1 MNTSKAVLVFISIYF
16 IQWIILSGIVTFASC
31 MLFKEAIV
39 TTPVG
44 VFMILFG
51 WIIPCIVA
59 LDYQELAD
67 KRSYQKRID
76 REWQRSE
83 DKWNKPE
90 IKIK

>member
-16 IQWIILSGIVTFASC
+16 IQWIILSGIVTFASG

-59 LDYQELAD
+59 LDYQEWSN
-67 KRSYQKRID
+67 KKSID
-76 REWQRSE
+76 SEWQRRVT
-83 DKWNKPE
+83 KWNKPE
-90 IKIK
+90 VK

>member
-1 MNTSKAVLVFISIYF
+1 MNTSKSVLVFVSIYF
-16 IQWIILSGIVTFASC
+16 IQWIILSGIVTFASG

-59 LDYQELAD
+59 LDYQEWSN
-67 KRSYQKRID
+67 KRSHQKSID
-76 REWQRSE
+76 REWQRTE
-83 DKWNKPE
+83 DRWNKPE
-90 IKIK
+90 IK

>member
-1 MNTSKAVLVFISIYF
+1 MNTSKSVLVFISIYF
-16 IQWIILSGIVTFASC
+16 MQWIILSGIVTFTSG

-44 VFMILFG
+44 VFMILLG

-59 LDYQELAD
+59 LDYQEWSE
-67 KRSYQKRID
+67 RRHHQNRID
-76 REWQRSE
+76 KEWQRRM

-90 IKIK
+90 IK

>member
-1 MNTSKAVLVFISIYF
+1 MNTSKSVLVFVSIYF
-16 IQWIILSGIVTFASC
+16 IQWIILSGIVTFASG

-59 LDYQELAD
+59 LDYQEWSN
-67 KRSYQKRID
+67 KKSID
-76 REWQRSE
+76 SEWQRRVT
-83 DKWNKPE
+83 KWNKPE
-90 IKIK
+90 IK

>member
-1 MNTSKAVLVFISIYF
+1 MNTSKSVLVFISIYF
-16 IQWIILSGIVTFASC
+16 MQWIILSGIVTFTSG

-59 LDYQELAD
+59 LDYQEWAN

-76 REWQRSE
+76 KEWQRAE
-83 DKWNKPE
+83 DKWNKTE
-90 IKIK
+90 MK

>member
-1 MNTSKAVLVFISIYF
+1 MNTSKSVLVFISIYF
-16 IQWIILSGIVTFASC
+16 MQWIILSGIVTFASG

-44 VFMILFG
+44 AFMILFG

-59 LDYQELAD
+59 LDYQEWSE
-67 KRSYQKRID
+67 RRHYQNRID
-76 REWQRSE
+76 KEWQRRM

-90 IKIK
+90 IK

>member
-1 MNTSKAVLVFISIYF
+1 MNTSKSVLVFISIYF
-16 IQWIILSGIVTFASC
+16 IQWIILSGIVTFASD

-44 VFMILFG
+44 AFMILFG

-59 LDYQELAD
+59 LDYQEWSN
-67 KRSYQKRID
+67 KKSID
-76 REWQRSE
+76 NEWQRRV

-90 IKIK
+90 IK

>member
-1 MNTSKAVLVFISIYF
+1 MNTSKAVLVFVSIYF
-16 IQWIILSGIVTFASC
+16 IQWVILSGIVTFASG

-59 LDYQELAD
+59 LDYQ
-67 KRSYQKRID
+67 KWSSNRSYQKRTE
-76 REWQRSE
+76 RE
-83 DKWNKPE
+83 
-90 IKIK
+90 

>member
-16 IQWIILSGIVTFASC
+16 IQWIILSGIVTFASG

-59 LDYQELAD
+59 LDYQEWSN
-67 KRSYQKRID
+67 KKSID
-76 REWQRSE
+76 NEWQRRVT
-83 DKWNKPE
+83 KWNKTE
-90 IKIK
+90 IK

>member
-16 IQWIILSGIVTFASC
+16 IQWIILSGIVTFTSG

-59 LDYQELAD
+59 LDYQEWAN
-67 KRSYQKRID
+67 KQSHQKSID
-76 REWQRSE
+76 REWQRTE
-83 DKWNKPE
+83 DRWNKAV
-90 IKIK
+90 IK

>member
-16 IQWIILSGIVTFASC
+16 IQWIILSGIVTFASG

-59 LDYQELAD
+59 LDYQEWSN
-67 KRSYQKRID
+67 KKSIVN
-76 REWQRSE
+76 EWQRRVT
-83 DKWNKPE
+83 KWNKTE
-90 IKIK
+90 IK

>member
-16 IQWIILSGIVTFASC
+16 IQWIILSGIVTFASG

-44 VFMILFG
+44 AFMILFG

-59 LDYQELAD
+59 LDYQEWAD
-67 KRSYQKRID
+67 KKSID
-76 REWQRSE
+76 SEWQRRL

-90 IKIK
+90 IK